1 MPKILPFK
9 AIRPTRDKVSL
20 LASRSYESY
29 TPEEREARLRDNPF
43 SFLQILNPGFKYQK
57 EISGRQRYELVRNRY
72 QEFKEDTIFIQ
83 DEAPCY
89 YFYKI
94 VNRDGI
100 EFRGI
105 VAAAS
110 AEDYEQNRIKKHEA
124 TIEYRENTF
133 KKYLETVGFN
143 AEAVLLTYPN
153 NTEIEALIT
162 KVMAT
167 RAEYEFTTTYRDTHY
182 LWNVQDASIIEKIK
196 TYFEQMDAIYI
207 ADGHHRTSSSAL
219 LAKDKK
225 EKNDAHTGDESYNF
239 FMSFLIPESDLKIYE
254 FNRLVAG
261 LNGLSKEEF
270 LIQLDATYRIENRG
284 TDYYKPSKK
293 HHFSMYLDGE
303 FYSLYLRKNSYEI
316 TNALD
321 GLDTQ
326 ILYTTILKPIL
337 GIEDAR
343 NDTRLGYADGKK
355 DLVYIKSLVDK
366 GDFTVGFGMVPI
378 TTEEMKQIADE
389 GHTMPP
395 KSTYIEPK
403 LRSGVT
409 IYEF

>member
-9 AIRPTRDKVSL
+9 AVRPTRDKVSL

-29 TPEEREARLRDNPF
+29 TLEERESRLRDNPF

-57 EISGRQRYELVRNRY
+57 EISGKERYQLVRNRY
-72 QEFKEDTIFIQ
+72 QEFKEDEIFMQ
-83 DEAPCY
+83 DKKPCY

-94 VNRDGI
+94 VNRDGL
-100 EFRGI
+100 EFHGI

-110 AEDYEQNRIKKHEA
+110 AEDYEKNAIKKHEA

-133 KKYLETVGFN
+133 KEYLKTVGFN
-143 AEAVLLTYPN
+143 AEAVLLTYPDHSG
-153 NTEIEALIT
+153 IEKMIANIM
-162 KVMAT
+162 KK

-182 LWNVQDASIIEKIK
+182 VWNIDDETLVANLQK
-196 TYFEQMDAIYI
+196 YFDEIPAVYI
-207 ADGHHRTSSSAL
+207 ADGHHRSASSAL
-219 LAKDKK
+219 LAKELKA
-225 EKNDAHTGDESYNF
+225 ENKNHSGEEPYNY

-254 FNRLVAG
+254 FNRLVKG

-270 LIQLDATYRIENRG
+270 LIKLDTMYRIENRG
-284 TDYYKPSKK
+284 VAYYKPSKK

-303 FYSLYLRKNSYEI
+303 FYSLYLRKNNYQI

-321 GLDTQ
+321 ALDTQ
-326 ILYTTILKPIL
+326 ILYTTILQPIL
-337 GIEDAR
+337 GIEDVR
-343 NDTRLGYADGKK
+343 NDMRIGYADGKK
-355 DLVYIKSLVDK
+355 DMVFVKGEVDK
-366 GDFTVGFGMVPI
+366 GIFTVGFGLLPVS
-378 TTEEMKQIADE
+378 TGEMKQIANE
-389 GHTMPP
+389 GLTMPP

>member
-9 AIRPTRDKVSL
+9 AVRPTRDKVSL

-29 TPEEREARLRDNPF
+29 TNEERKSRLRDNPF

-57 EISGRQRYELVRNRY
+57 KISGKQRYTLVKNRY
-72 QEFKEDTIFIQ
+72 QEFKEDEIFMQ
-83 DEAPCY
+83 DKMPCY

-94 VNRDGI
+94 VNRDGL
-100 EFRGI
+100 EFHGV

-110 AEDYEQNRIKKHEA
+110 AEDYENNLIKRHEA

-133 KKYLETVGFN
+133 KEYLKTVGFN
-143 AEAVLLTYPN
+143 AEAVLLTYPDHSG
-153 NTEIEALIT
+153 IEKIIT
-162 KVMAT
+162 KIMKT

-182 LWNVQDASIIEKIK
+182 VWNVADEAIVTQLQA
-196 TYFEQMDAIYI
+196 YFAEMDAVYI
-207 ADGHHRTSSSAL
+207 ADGHHRSSSSAL
-219 LAKDKK
+219 LAKDLKAKNKK
-225 EKNDAHTGDESYNF
+225 HTGEEPYNY

-254 FNRLVAG
+254 FNRLVKD

-270 LIQLDATYRIENRG
+270 LIQLDAMYRIENRG
-284 TDYYKPSKK
+284 VAYYKPSKK

-303 FYSLYLRKNSYEI
+303 FYSLYLRKNTYEI

-321 GLDTQ
+321 DLDTQ

-337 GIEDAR
+337 GIVDVR
-343 NDTRLGYADGKK
+343 NDTRIDYSDGKK
-355 DLVYIKSLVDK
+355 DMVFVKGEVDAK
-366 GDFTVGFGMVPI
+366 KFKVGFGLLPVSV
-378 TTEEMKQIADE
+378 EEMKQIADE
-389 GHTMPP
+389 GLTMPP